1 MDMPE
6 VELKDVDIRLENQTL
21 TVKGERKFENL
32 QDSKAYHRI
41 ERSYGTFAR
50 TFTLPDTVDTEKV
63 RADYKNGVLQ
73 HRAAEEGSREAPDH
87 QSRNQQ

>member
-1 MDMPE
+1 MDVPE

-41 ERSYGTFAR
+41 ERSYGIVCPEF
-50 TFTLPDTVDTEKV
+50 
-63 RADYKNGVLQ
+63 Y
-73 HRAAEEGSREAPDH
+73 AA
-87 QSRNQQ
+87 